1 MWYLSKF
8 ALVGALTFF
17 MFQNLPAG
25 TQKAASQEPKETA
38 STRSTVGPTDAVI
51 TVRGLGDGR
60 AQTSMND
67 NSCRRVITREQFETL
82 VAALNPEGQVVP
94 PLARQ
99 NLAKNFADFVAVE
112 AVAKKGG
119 GEEFRG
125 VRGVKEMGR
134 RGPGPPLFPPH
145 VHGKKQQPPP

>member
-25 TQKAASQEPKETA
+25 TQKAASQEPKETS
-38 STRSTVGPTDAVI
+38 STSSTVGPTDTVI
-51 TVRGLGDGR
+51 TVRGLCVGS
-60 AQTSMND
+60 AQTSMNE
-67 NSCRRVITREQFETL
+67 NSWRKVITREQFETR

-112 AVAKKGG
+112 AVAKKAGI
-119 GEEFRG
+119 EDSREFR
-125 VRGVKEMGR
+125 ELMN
-134 RGPGPPLFPPH
+134 
-145 VHGKKQQPPP
+145 